1 MRNDSSVIKGVVAG
15 RGGVRDPHVPNFRS
29 PTFGTAVASAEL
41 DRITQLAGDRGIDLA
56 EIIDVLE
63 GLPEQPHGR
72 LSTAEQDVLAALG
85 VGPVDE
91 APTRPVMA
99 GVLRR
104 RQLEHATLTTGHLAE
119 LLGRDP
125 SRIRQRLDG
134 PRRSLLGFHRQSG
147 QREWLLPG
155 FQFELGVHDQPG
167 WAALLQA
174 LPRADETSPTALVT
188 WLTSPVAHLGSRSRA
203 QALADGFDPQVLVAE
218 AATFGMPA

>member
-1 MRNDSSVIKGVVAG
+1 VAI
-15 RGGVRDPHVPNFRS
+15 V
-29 PTFGTAVASAEL
+29 EL
-41 DRITQLAGDRGIDLA
+41 DRIAELASVRGIELS
-56 EIIDVLE
+56 ELVDVLE
-63 GLPEQPHGR
+63 GLPEPPHGR
-72 LSTAEQDVLAALG
+72 LAAAEQDVLAALG
-85 VGPVDE
+85 VGPVQK

-104 RQLEHATLTTGHLAE
+104 RQLENAALTTGQVAE
-119 LLGRDP
+119 LLHRDP

-147 QREWLLPG
+147 LREWLLPA

-174 LPRADETSPTALVT
+174 LPQADETSPTALVT
-188 WLTSPVAHLGSRSRA
+188 WLTSPSANLGGRSRS
-203 QALADGFDPQVLVAE
+203 QALADGFDPQALVAE

>member
-1 MRNDSSVIKGVVAG
+1 MAI
-15 RGGVRDPHVPNFRS
+15 
-29 PTFGTAVASAEL
+29 AEL
-41 DRITQLAGDRGIDLA
+41 DRITQLAGDRGIELS
-56 EIIDVLE
+56 ELVDVLE
-63 GLPEQPHGR
+63 GLPERPHGR
-72 LSTAEQDVLAALG
+72 LATAEQDVLAALG
-85 VGPVDE
+85 VGPVDK

-104 RQLEHATLTTGHLAE
+104 RQLESTALTTGQVAE
-119 LLGRDP
+119 LLDRDP

-174 LPRADETSPTALVT
+174 LPQADETSPTALVA
-188 WLTSPVAHLGSRSRA
+188 WLTSPAGHLGGRSRT

>member
-1 MRNDSSVIKGVVAG
+1 MAIG
-15 RGGVRDPHVPNFRS
+15 
-29 PTFGTAVASAEL
+29 EL
-41 DRITQLAGDRGIDLA
+41 DRISQLASERGIALA
-56 EIIDVLE
+56 EIVDVLE
-63 GLPEQPHGR
+63 GLPERPHGR

-85 VGPVDE
+85 VGPVGK
-91 APTRPVMA
+91 APTRAVMA
-99 GVLRR
+99 GALRR
-104 RQLEHATLTTGHLAE
+104 RQLEHTALTTGQVAE

-167 WAALLQA
+167 WSALLRV
-174 LPRADETSPTALVT
+174 LPQADETSPTALVT

>member
-1 MRNDSSVIKGVVAG
+1 MAIADLEHI
-15 RGGVRDPHVPNFRS
+15 
-29 PTFGTAVASAEL
+29 AEL
-41 DRITQLAGDRGIDLA
+41 ASVRGIELSELA
-56 EIIDVLE
+56 DALK
-63 GLPEQPHGR
+63 GLPERPHGR
-72 LSTAEQDVLAALG
+72 LAAAEQEVLAALG
-85 VGPVDE
+85 VGPVDK

-104 RQLEHATLTTGHLAE
+104 QQLENAALTTGQAAE
-119 LLGRDP
+119 LLHRDP

-147 QREWLLPG
+147 LHEWLLPA

-174 LPRADETSPTALVT
+174 LPPADETSPTALVA
-188 WLTSPVAHLGSRSRA
+188 WLTSPCDHLGDRSRA